1 VRALF
6 REWMPIV
13 KGRMRLFIALGALL
27 LLVGSVDFFLRVFVA
42 RDAELRKFAAPDV
55 VSMPKLDA
63 PDFVQS
69 RLLSLLPEPKSAAEA
84 AEIKPR
90 ELALQGV
97 FMARNLQIAA
107 LVLLPQG
114 DLPLERRNLSVGG
127 EIDGWLVERISRN
140 KVTLRKGSELKELV
154 LFRGKTE

>member
-1 VRALF
+1 MGLL
-6 REWMPIV
+6 REWMSIV
-13 KGRMRLFIALGALL
+13 KGRMRFFSALGALML
-27 LLVGSVDFFLRVFVA
+27 LLGLVDFFLRVLVT
-42 RDAELRKFAAPDV
+42 RDAELRKFVAPDV

-63 PDFVQS
+63 PDSVQS
-69 RLLSLLPEPKSAAEA
+69 RLLSLLPEPASAVKA
-84 AEIKPR
+84 AKVEPR

-97 FMARNLQIAA
+97 FIARNLRTAA

-140 KVTLRKGSELKELV
+140 KVTMRKGSEFKELV
-154 LFRGKTE
+154 MFRGKTE